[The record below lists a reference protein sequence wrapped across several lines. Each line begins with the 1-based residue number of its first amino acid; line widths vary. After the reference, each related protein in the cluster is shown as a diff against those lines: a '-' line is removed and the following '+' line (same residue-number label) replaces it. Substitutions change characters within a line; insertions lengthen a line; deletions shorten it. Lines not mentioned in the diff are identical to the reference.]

1 MQPGECPPPHQAS
14 PFGSPSALGAHGLR
28 TACLRSISRKNC
40 CRRFAAR
47 KISDPFPM
55 ARAGHSPARARLTP
69 TATCCRRFAAPLEAR
84 AGARGSSVDSPFSW
98 ALSWLG
104 GEQRSRGWSG
114 LSEETSPT
122 GLLCVQRWG
131 RWNYWN
137 SFCSKTSPACPLQDI
152 PLTQQRPLL
161 PHKPTPSLQRPP
173 RG

>member
-1 MQPGECPPPHQAS
+1 MGVLCGRANAPH
-14 PFGSPSALGAHGLR
+14 R
-28 TACLRSISRKNC
+28 ISL
-40 CRRFAAR
+40 
-47 KISDPFPM
+47 
-55 ARAGHSPARARLTP
+55 RLTGRLLRWP
-69 TATCCRRFAAPLEAR
+69 RGLFENQLSGECCRRFAAPLEAR
-84 AGARGSSVDSPFSW
+84 AGARGSSVDSLFSW

-152 PLTQQRPLL
+152 PLIQQRPLL

-173 RG
+173 RGEKRGGRPLRGASSSPSRRCWKKRLRHLHTI